1 MGGIHLKLLQILS
14 VNVTYK
20 TRKIQHMESKQYDI
34 IIIGGGSAGLGALG
48 MAQEFGWNPLMI
60 DREEANIGGD
70 CLNFGCVPSKALIHI
85 AKQFYGAR
93 KANKFGLKVEGKA
106 DMEQILDYV
115 HSKQAVIRHHESAD
129 YIRSQGVDLKIGV
142 ASFVDE
148 ETLKVGE
155 EYFTSPRIIIA
166 TGSRPRHIPFKGI
179 DQVKVYT
186 NENLFY
192 DMKSLPERMLVV
204 GGGPIGC
211 EMAQTFQRFGSQ
223 VTIIDMAD
231 RLLSKEKEEYSHI
244 LADQLREEGVT
255 IINNAKLQEF
265 ISANSAKI
273 DVKNEGE
280 KELEFDV
287 VLMAIGRALNLEDL
301 ELEKAKIETDER
313 GKMVLDEYLRTTN
326 KRVFASGDA
335 AGMYQFS
342 HGAELH
348 TKLLKHNFQSNFSK
362 KHDADNLSWV
372 TFTQPEI
379 ATFGLTEDYLKENKI
394 EYWRQDQDFSK
405 DDRAIVDEYTYGK
418 ITLFLTPKTFWN
430 KKRKIIGGSII
441 APNAGELMQ
450 ELTLAMEAELPIDA
464 IYDKLYAYPVA
475 SRINQQTIM
484 GVIKYDKEN

>member
-1 MGGIHLKLLQILS
+1 M
-14 VNVTYK
+14 K
-20 TRKIQHMESKQYDI
+20 TKRYDI

-48 MAQEFGWNPLMI
+48 MAQEFGWKPLMI
-60 DREEANIGGD
+60 DREEAHIGGD

-85 AKQFYGAR
+85 AKQFHGAR
-93 KANKFGLKVEGKA
+93 KAHKFGLKVEGKA
-106 DMEQILDYV
+106 DMAQILDYV

-148 ETLKVGE
+148 ETIQVGDE
-155 EYFTSPRIIIA
+155 LFTAPRIIIA

-179 DQVKVYT
+179 DQVKVFT

-192 DMKSLPERMLVV
+192 EMKTLPERMLVV

-223 VTIIDMAD
+223 VTIVD
-231 RLLSKEKEEYSHI
+231 RGERILGKEKEAYSQI
-244 LADQLREEGVT
+244 LTEQMRAEGIT
-255 IINNAKLQEF
+255 IINNAELKEF
-265 ISANSAKI
+265 TSSNSAKI
-273 DVKNEGE
+273 DVKGEGE
-280 KELEFDV
+280 TELQFDV
-287 VLMAIGRALNLEDL
+287 VLMAIGRVLNLEDL
-301 ELEKAKIETDER
+301 QLEKGNIKTGDR
-313 GKMVLDEYLRTTN
+313 GKIVLDEYLRTSN
-326 KRVFASGDA
+326 KRVYASGDA

-348 TKLLKHNFQSNFSK
+348 TKLLKHNFQNNFTK
-362 KHDADNLSWV
+362 KHNADHLSWV

-379 ATFGLTEDYLKENKI
+379 ATFGLTEDYLKENDI

-430 KKRKIIGGSII
+430 KKRKIIGGTII

-450 ELTLAMEAELPIDA
+450 ELTLAMEAELPIES
-464 IYDKLYAYPVA
+464 IYNKLYAYPVA
-475 SRINQQTIM
+475 SRINQQTVM
-484 GVIKYDKEN
+484 GVIKYDEAN